1 MYLLVIERIAL
12 RLENQLHY
20 HSLQRSREQAVY
32 YSEVPKQNK
41 DSTTIFK
48 GYKTYPPE
56 HENASYFQSSSPKG
70 CTLHQ
75 LLTAF
80 KFSIFKGSQRQ
91 TPTI

>member
-1 MYLLVIERIAL
+1 MYLLVIEPIAL

-20 HSLQRSREQAVY
+20 HSLQLSREQAVY
-32 YSEVPKQNK
+32 YSEVPNQNK

-56 HENASYFQSSSPKG
+56 HQNASYFPVFKSQGLYSPP
-70 CTLHQ
+70 TVN
-75 LLTAF
+75 
-80 KFSIFKGSQRQ
+80 SIQILFKGSQRQ